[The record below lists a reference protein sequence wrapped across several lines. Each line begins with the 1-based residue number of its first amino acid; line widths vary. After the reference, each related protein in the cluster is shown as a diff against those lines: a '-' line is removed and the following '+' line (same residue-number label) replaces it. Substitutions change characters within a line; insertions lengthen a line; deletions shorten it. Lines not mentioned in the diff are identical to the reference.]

1 MTQDKTA
8 SAALAATAAPT
19 SAPGKNSKLSSARR
33 ALSSARRAK
42 NDEFYT
48 RLEDIEN
55 ELRHYRQHF
64 RGKTVLLNCDDPETS
79 NFWFFFSR
87 NFDFLGLERLIS
99 THYTGLGSDNPPPS
113 YVLELRRDL
122 SGGAVDPTQPIR
134 TDLKGDG
141 DFRSDECVELLKQSD
156 VVVTN
161 PPFSLFREY
170 VGQLVE
176 HDKKFLVIGNMNAIT
191 YKELWPLIER
201 GEMWLGSMPSFMGFK
216 VPASSEPRSTR
227 FWVDEVGQKWRSLG
241 NACWFTN
248 LDHDRRHEKLR
259 LFRKYSPE
267 KYPKYDNY
275 DGINVDKVVDIPVDY
290 DGAMGVPI
298 TFLGK
303 HNPEQFEIVGQSRM
317 LARRIEIG
325 GKTPKDFVYH
335 RTDGSFVYPYM
346 RVVIRRK
353 K

>member
-1 MTQDKTA
+1 MTQGKTA
-8 SAALAATAAPT
+8 SAALAATAAPA
-19 SAPGKNSKLSSARR
+19 SAPGKNSKLRQ
-33 ALSSARRAK
+33 ARRAK

-113 YVLELRRDL
+113 YVLELRRDP

-156 VVVTN
+156 IVVTN

-176 HDKKFLVIGNMNAIT
+176 YGKKFLVIGNMNAIT

-201 GEMWLGSMPSFMGFK
+201 GEMWLGVGKSTGGNSMFFFVNSDYPDGSGVSIDSEGRK
-216 VPASSEPRSTR
+216 VAQVT
-227 FWVDEVGQKWRSLG
+227 GKWL
-241 NACWFTN
+241 TN
-248 LDHDRRHEKLR
+248 MDHDRRHEKLR
-259 LFRKYSPE
+259 LFREYSPE

-275 DGINVDKVVDIPVDY
+275 DAINVDKVVDIPVDY

-325 GKTPKDFVYH
+325 GKTPKDFVYY
-335 RTDGSFVYPYM
+335 RTDGSLVYPYM

>member
-1 MTQDKTA
+1 MTQDKTV
-8 SAALAATAAPT
+8 SAAPAATAAPT
-19 SAPGKNSKLSSARR
+19 SAPGGNSKLSAAR
-33 ALSSARRAK
+33 LAK

-113 YVLELRRDL
+113 YVLELRRDP

-156 VVVTN
+156 IVVTN
-161 PPFSLFREY
+161 PPFSLLRDY
-170 VGQLVE
+170 VAQLVE
-176 HDKKFLVIGNMNAIT
+176 HGKKFLFIGNPNVIT
-191 YKELWPLIER
+191 YKEMWPLMQDGR
-201 GEMWLGSMPSFMGFK
+201 MWLGVTANGGERWFK
-216 VPASSEPRSTR
+216 VPDEYEHSRNVR
-227 FWVDEVGQKWRSLG
+227 VDEYGQKWIGVGIR
-241 NACWFTN
+241 WFTN

-259 LFRKYSPE
+259 LFREYSPE

-275 DGINVDKVVDIPVDY
+275 DAINVDKVVDIPVDY
-290 DGAMGVPI
+290 DGEMGVPI

-303 HNPEQFEIVGQSRM
+303 HNPEQFEIMG
-317 LARRIEIG
+317 LANSARHIGPIAWRTIIDGRKIYNRIL
-325 GKTPKDFVYH
+325 
-335 RTDGSFVYPYM
+335 
-346 RVVIRRK
+346 IRRK
-353 K
+353 R

>member
-1 MTQDKTA
+1 MTQDKTV
-8 SAALAATAAPT
+8 SAALAATAAPAST
-19 SAPGKNSKLSSARR
+19 LGKSSKLRAARQ
-33 ALSSARRAK
+33 AK

-113 YVLELRRDL
+113 YVLELRRDP

-156 VVVTN
+156 IVVTN
-161 PPFSLFREY
+161 PPFSLLRDY
-170 VGQLVE
+170 VAQLVE
-176 HDKKFLVIGNMNAIT
+176 HGKKFLFIGNPNVIT
-191 YKELWPLIER
+191 YKEIWPLMQG
-201 GEMWLGSMPSFMGFK
+201 GEMWLGVTANGGERWFK
-216 VPASSEPRSTR
+216 VPDEYEHSRNVR
-227 FWVDEVGQKWRSLG
+227 VDEHGQKWIGVGIR
-241 NACWFTN
+241 WFTN

-259 LFRKYSPE
+259 LFREYSPE
-267 KYPKYDNY
+267 KYPRYDNY
-275 DGINVDKVVDIPVDY
+275 DAINVDKVADIPVDY
-290 DGAMGVPI
+290 EGAMGVPI

-303 HNPEQFEIVGQSRM
+303 HNPEQFELVGLDRYADGNQTPNKRFTIESKEKY
-317 LARRIEIG
+317 ARI
-325 GKTPKDFVYH
+325 
-335 RTDGSFVYPYM
+335 
-346 RVVIRRK
+346 VIRRRK
-353 K
+353 

>member
-1 MTQDKTA
+1 MTQDKTI
-8 SAALAATAAPT
+8 SAAPAATTVPAST
-19 SAPGKNSKLSSARR
+19 PGKNSRLSA
-33 ALSSARRAK
+33 ARRAK

-113 YVLELRRDL
+113 YVLELRRDP

-156 VVVTN
+156 IVVTN

-170 VGQLVE
+170 VAQLVE
-176 HDKKFLVIGNMNAIT
+176 HDKKFLILGNLNAIT
-191 YKELWPLIER
+191 YKQLWPLIQDDR
-201 GEMWLGSMPSFMGFK
+201 MWWGPSISSGDRAFR
-216 VPASSEPRSTR
+216 VPDSYPLEAAGC
-227 FWVDEVGQKWRSLG
+227 WVDENGVKWIRVKG
-241 NACWFTN
+241 VRWFTN
-248 LDHDRRHEKLR
+248 LDHNRRHEKLR
-259 LFRKYSPE
+259 LFREYSPE
-267 KYPKYDNY
+267 RYPKYDNY
-275 DGINVDKVVDIPVDY
+275 DAINVDKVVDIPIDY
-290 DGAMGVPI
+290 DGPMGVPI
-298 TFLGK
+298 TFLDK
-303 HNPEQFEIVGQSRM
+303 YSPDQFEIMG
-317 LARRIEIG
+317 LANSARHIGPISWRTIIDGRKIYNRILIQ
-325 GKTPKDFVYH
+325 
-335 RTDGSFVYPYM
+335 
-346 RVVIRRK
+346 RK